1 MATVAEAA
9 RRRDG
14 SAPPF
19 EEMRTTEALIDHVD
33 CDMEFTG
40 ALTEQQR
47 VRMLEIADSSFR
59 GHR

>member
-33 CDMEFTG
+33 CDVEFT
-40 ALTEQQR
+40 AR
-47 VRMLEIADSSFR
+47 VDARVMSA
-59 GHR
+59 